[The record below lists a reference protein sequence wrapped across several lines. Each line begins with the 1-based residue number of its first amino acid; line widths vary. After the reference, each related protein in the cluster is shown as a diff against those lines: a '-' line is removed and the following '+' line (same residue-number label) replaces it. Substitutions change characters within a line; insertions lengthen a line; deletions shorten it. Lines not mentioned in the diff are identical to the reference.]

1 MERNKKRKTGKV
13 CKRGGPREPRI
24 EEGGSGGRFHTSSQS
39 SCPEEEEEEPEPPET
54 ALLSPALGARTR
66 SASYPA
72 RQPLQPSPSA
82 DMASG
87 ATPTAVKVRLA
98 VLAAEVSPAQC
109 SLACPGRPR
118 LGAERPACAPTP
130 RRDESKTPHPG
141 RFAQGRGA
149 GGEGTLAN
157 VPFTFGLCC
166 IRTARGVG
174 NVPLLRG
181 AVDRRC
187 AGTWSSTSS
196 RGTHP
201 AVCLPLVRPAQGDL
215 RDSCFRSDS
224 VH

>member
-54 ALLSPALGARTR
+54 ALLRPALGARTR

-109 SLACPGRPR
+109 SLASVPGDR
-118 LGAERPACAPTP
+118 A
-130 RRDESKTPHPG
+130 S
-141 RFAQGRGA
+141 
-149 GGEGTLAN
+149 
-157 VPFTFGLCC
+157 GLS
-166 IRTARGVG
+166 A
-174 NVPLLRG
+174 L
-181 AVDRRC
+181 
-187 AGTWSSTSS
+187 
-196 RGTHP
+196 
-201 AVCLPLVRPAQGDL
+201 LVRPRRGGMSLRLRTQAGSPRGGEQGERERWPTCPSPL
-215 RDSCFRSDS
+215 VSAASAPRVAWATCPF
-224 VH
+224 